1 MNRDGLV
8 ALPTPRAGAWVRLN
22 VATAAGYLALAAFPS
37 HLFHGVSPL
46 WPPAALGAFAVLCW
60 GGSAMPGVFAGS
72 LAANLFGSRLGLG
85 PALIA
90 SAGNALAPLL
100 GRALLQRIGGSPATW
115 WRSPRGTAG
124 FLLTMGMLQP
134 ALCALIGVA
143 GLVWLGGMRAGAL
156 GQAVDWAIADAS
168 AVVMLTPLLQLAWK
182 RRSHRA
188 TQAPPARLAQVAG
201 AFALV
206 LLIWALAAGGNA
218 LEPAQRT
225 GLLGLLLFP
234 LLGSVFAFDALVTAG
249 LLAFS
254 FVLLTGSAALGLPI
268 VAMASS
274 AQTIVALEFFLLA
287 VGGAVLLAS
296 SLQHAHKAA
305 LLRLREQAAQLDAL
319 ARLQARHL
327 AEQQGQMRNQLRRL
341 SDLTGILSSINHL
354 IDTAQDEVGLLQKF
368 CELVVGLQ
376 GIALAWV
383 GRPDDAGRFIVLAKA
398 GPAVAYLDD
407 IVINTDAQSPFGRG
421 TAGQAWREQRPMF
434 AHRVRGAP
442 SHLVWAARLEDFGIQ
457 ATAGLPLLR
466 GGRIWAIFNLFL
478 SFDDGFDASL
488 QKVAEQIATD
498 LSIGLARLDSVR
510 REREQSR
517 INAALLSN
525 MTVGVNVM
533 RYPERTFEHANA
545 RLLQMAGAADLR
557 QLASRAARAFY
568 ADPDDYARVGE
579 LVQEILRDGSGSM
592 QELRYLRADGS
603 LLVLDMTGVR
613 LDLGDGLQRILWTQ
627 IDVTQ
632 RHQQARQLR
641 QTQGVYRALAA
652 AADSLL
658 QGSTESGMITRLC
671 QSLLDGT
678 QFTAAWLMRPDDE
691 GVFRAVGEA
700 AESAID
706 LEHLERLRVHVD
718 DAHDAIARAWRARAW
733 RAQDAAMRRDGV
745 AGTAG
750 APHWAS
756 LLAVPVRRGSETWG
770 VLAIAAREAGFFDS
784 TIAGACEQVAALLG
798 HGLDELDRKNALQA
812 LQDSESRRARTDA
825 LTGLPNR
832 LALDEFLPGAI
843 ARSERRQSVLA
854 VGMLDLDNFKPV
866 NDRYGHAV
874 GDVLLQKVAQALRL
888 RLRNT
893 DFLARLGGDEFVIV
907 SEDLDPDHVVL
918 VLGTALERLH
928 TAVETPFDLGDGR
941 RAEVGMTM
949 GLALCPQ
956 DAREADTLLR
966 VADAAM
972 YSGKTHKLDRT
983 RWWRIGTGATD
994 QVADSSRELA
1004 IDSFG
1009 ADSRTLL
1016 ESLDPRMLDD
1026 VARSFSVAFYEDLA
1040 QEQEQAR
1047 ILRCLSAE
1055 ELEALKGTQAS
1066 HLLFLLGSATTRE
1079 ALEANAQRLGRIHAL
1094 VGVASARMESA
1105 FALYEDLLRAQLE
1118 NALIPSRQRYRVLRV
1133 ATARLRLD
1141 VQTQLASMEQLT
1153 ARYFALLRTPLR
1165 ERARW
1170 VDVLPDALAAL
1181 VELPGIRHAIVFRP
1195 DEHGVLREEAGAGE
1209 GFERLADLLRTR
1221 NLYPNLNPSR
1231 GLGRGPLAMAWFMR
1245 DVQVVDAYRLDERLR
1260 PWHELAHE
1268 FGWRSAATIPIL
1280 NGANTDSVLMLFGAF
1295 AHQFSSD
1302 WARSWLGLLHAR
1314 IEAQFTA
1321 TARNHRPIDAEQVRL
1336 FRELL
1341 YGDGLR
1347 MWVQPIVDLR
1357 SGAIPR
1363 AEALARL
1370 QAGDGTIYNPAQFLP
1385 AFGEQELHA
1394 LFRHGLAQTLDF
1406 LRGWRDAGL
1415 QVDVAVN
1422 LPPPTLMHAQC
1433 ASWIEEALR
1442 KAGVDAGH
1450 LTLEVLETD
1459 GIDEARSDEA
1469 IRAID
1474 ALGVRLALD
1483 DLGSGYSSVTRL
1495 ASLPIDTVKV
1505 DQGLIRGLPKD
1516 PVRTIRLLA
1525 SLVHLGQEFAPH
1537 TVIEG
1542 LQDEA
1547 YVEVAQQLGARL
1559 GQGFAL
1565 SRPMPAAE
1573 FLEWARRRPLLA
1585 AGGNQPLRTW
1595 PGALAHFWANA
1606 RDPLRLHPACP
1617 IEQCPL
1623 TRFLQEH
1630 GVDDTRVLGWHERIH
1645 DGDAAQVA
1653 EATESMLQWMA
1664 AQVARAC
1671 ESPS

>member
-1 MNRDGLV
+1 MNRDGLA
-8 ALPTPRAGAWVRLN
+8 ALSAPRPGAWMRLN
-22 VATAAGYLALAAFPS
+22 VATATGYLALAAFPS
-37 HLFHGVSPL
+37 HVFHGVSPL
-46 WPPAALGAFAVLCW
+46 WPPAALAAFAALCW
-60 GGSAMPGVFAGS
+60 GGDAMPGVFAGS
-72 LAANLFGSRLGLG
+72 LLANLFGSRFGLG

-90 SAGNALAPLL
+90 SAGNALVPLL
-100 GRALLQRIGGSPATW
+100 GRALLQRIGGSPGTW
-115 WRSPRGTAG
+115 WRSPRGTAA
-124 FLLTMGMLQP
+124 FLLAMGLLQP
-134 ALCALIGVA
+134 TLCALLGVA
-143 GLVWLGGMRAGAL
+143 GLVWLGGMRAGAA
-156 GQAVDWAIADAS
+156 GRVVDWAIADAS

-182 RRSHRA
+182 GRRHRV
-188 TQAPPARLAQVAG
+188 PPAQPARFAQVAG

-206 LLIWALAAGGNA
+206 LLVWAVAAGGNA

-234 LLGSVFAFDALVTAG
+234 LLGSVFLFNTLITAG

-268 VAMASS
+268 VAAASS

-305 LLRLREQAAQLDAL
+305 LLRLQEQATQLDAL

-327 AEQQGQMRNQLRRL
+327 AEQQDQLHSQLRRL

-354 IDTAQDEVGLLQKF
+354 IDTAEDDLGLLQKF

-376 GIALAWV
+376 GISLAWV
-383 GRPDDAGRFIVLAKA
+383 GRPDESGRFAVLAKA
-398 GPAVAYLDD
+398 GPAAAYLDG
-407 IVINTDAQSPFGRG
+407 IIINTDAQSPFGRG
-421 TAGQAWREQRPMF
+421 TAGQAWREQRPRF
-434 AHRVRGAP
+434 AQRVRGAP
-442 SHLVWAARLEDFGIQ
+442 SHLVWAARLEDFDIH

-466 GGRIWAIFNLFL
+466 GGRVWAIFNVYL
-478 SFDDGFDASL
+478 SFDEGFDASL
-488 QKVAEQIATD
+488 QKVAEQIAAD

-533 RYPERTFEHANA
+533 RYPERRFEHANA
-545 RLLQMAGAADLR
+545 RLLQMAGAANLE
-557 QLASRAARAFY
+557 QLASRAAHAFY
-568 ADPDDYARVGE
+568 ADPADYARVGE
-579 LVQEILRDGSGSM
+579 LVQDILRDGSGSM
-592 QELRYLRADGS
+592 QEIRYLRADGS

-613 LDLGDGLQRILWTQ
+613 LDLGDGVQRILWTQ
-627 IDVTQ
+627 IDVTE

-678 QFTAAWLMRPDDE
+678 QFTAAWLMRPDSE

-700 AESAID
+700 AHSAID
-706 LEHLERLRVHVD
+706 LDHLEQLRVHVD
-718 DAHDAIARAWRARAW
+718 DAHDAIARAWRAQAW
-733 RAQDAAMRRDGV
+733 RAQDATMRRD
-745 AGTAG
+745 AATG
-750 APHWAS
+750 ARDAAHWAS
-756 LLAVPVRRGSETWG
+756 LLAVPVRRGAEIWG
-770 VLAIAAREAGFFDS
+770 VLAIATGETGFFDS

-874 GDVLLQKVAQALRL
+874 GDVLLQRVAQSLHLRL
-888 RLRNT
+888 RKT

-918 VLGTALERLH
+918 VLGAALERLH

-941 RAEVGMTM
+941 SAEVGMTM

-956 DAREADTLLR
+956 DAREPDTLLR
-966 VADAAM
+966 MADAAM
-972 YSGKTHKLDRT
+972 YAGKTHKLDRT
-983 RWWRIGTGATD
+983 RWWRIGTGAAE
-994 QVADSSRELA
+994 QAADSSRELA

-1009 ADSRTLL
+1009 EDSRALL
-1016 ESLDPRMLDD
+1016 QSLDPRMLDD
-1026 VARSFSVAFYEDLA
+1026 IARSFSVAFYDDLA

-1047 ILRCLSAE
+1047 ILRCLGAE
-1055 ELEALKGTQAS
+1055 ELEALKTTQAS
-1066 HLLFLLGSATTRE
+1066 HLLFLLDAATTRE
-1079 ALEANAQRLGRIHAL
+1079 ALEANAQRLGQVHAL
-1094 VGVASARMESA
+1094 IGVASARMEGT
-1105 FALYEDLLRAQLE
+1105 FALYEDLLRTQLE

-1141 VQTQLASMEQLT
+1141 VQAQLNSMEQLT
-1153 ARYFALLRTPLR
+1153 TRYFSLLRTPLR

-1170 VDVLPDALAAL
+1170 VDLLPESLAAL

-1209 GFERLADLLRTR
+1209 GFARLIGLLRTHD
-1221 NLYPNLNPSR
+1221 LYPNLNPSR

-1260 PWHELAHE
+1260 PWHALAHE

-1280 NGANTDSVLMLFGAF
+1280 SGDNTDSVLMLFGAYP
-1295 AHQFSSD
+1295 HQFSSD

-1321 TARNHRPIDAEQVRL
+1321 TARNHRPIDADQVRS

-1347 MWVQPIVDLR
+1347 MWVQPIVELR
-1357 SGAIPR
+1357 TGAIPR

-1370 QAGDGTIYNPAQFLP
+1370 QAADGTIYGPAQFLP

-1422 LPPPTLMHAQC
+1422 LPPPTLMHPQC
-1433 ASWIEEALR
+1433 ASWIDEALR
-1442 KAGVDAGH
+1442 KAGVDASH

-1459 GIDEARSDEA
+1459 GIDEARSDDA

-1495 ASLPIDTVKV
+1495 ASLPIDTVKI
-1505 DQGLIRGLPKD
+1505 DQGLIRGLAKD

-1525 SLVHLGQEFAPH
+1525 SLVHIGQEFAPH

-1542 LQDEA
+1542 LQDEGF
-1547 YVEVAQQLGARL
+1547 VEVARQLGARL
-1559 GQGFAL
+1559 GQGYAL
-1565 SRPMPAAE
+1565 SRPMPAVD
-1573 FLEWARRRPLLA
+1573 FLDWVRNRPVLA
-1585 AGGNQPLRTW
+1585 PDVDETLRTW

-1606 RDPLRLHPACP
+1606 RDPLRLHPSCP

-1623 TRFLQEH
+1623 TRFLQDR
-1630 GVDDTRVLGWHERIH
+1630 GVDDPRVLGWHERIH
-1645 DGDAAQVA
+1645 QDDPAQTA
-1653 EATESMLQWMA
+1653 EATESLLQWMA
-1664 AQVARAC
+1664 AQVAQAC